1 MWNCLFSRG
10 LPLILLLLLLLL
22 TKTPPIHPDMFNL
35 LLPLPSNTDLT
46 SNPSSSY
53 LLNFP
58 IIICSP
64 SQVITCIS
72 SAFSSASTDPPIPEY
87 VFICLHP
94 LHPHCYS
101 PVLIGGLLAP
111 NLCLQSPSRILS
123 WWVIGAKANL
133 PQTKQRS
140 CYPSS
145 CQQKINCG
153 E

>member
-10 LPLILLLLLLLL
+10 LPLILLLLLLL

-64 SQVITCIS
+64 SKVITCTS
-72 SAFSSASTDPPIPEY
+72 SAFSSSSTDPPRIRLYLPSSSSSTLL
-87 VFICLHP
+87 FSCLDWWAVSAKLMSAKP
-94 LHPHCYS
+94 FS
-101 PVLIGGLLAP
+101 DPVLVGYWR
-111 NLCLQSPSRILS
+111 QSKFASD
-123 WWVIGAKANL
+123 
-133 PQTKQRS
+133 QTKILLPLVLSAENQL
-140 CYPSS
+140 
-145 CQQKINCG
+145 
-153 E
+153 